1 MVILREELPHYRL
14 SARVGGVRIA
24 RHATLRDDLDGG
36 RLQRAAGACGD
47 SARAGANDT
56 VRSEFLRFAN
66 AGGVVLIKLVGCT
79 LSLGCAWRARD
90 SHR

>member
-14 SARVGGVRIA
+14 STRVGGVRIA

-47 SARAGANDT
+47 SAR
-56 VRSEFLRFAN
+56 RS
-66 AGGVVLIKLVGCT
+66 K
-79 LSLGCAWRARD
+79 
-90 SHR
+90 